1 MTKKTIGFVGT
12 GVMGKSMATH
22 LINKGYE
29 VNVYNRTKSKADE
42 LVEIGATW
50 CDTIADL
57 SKTSDVIISIV
68 GYPKDVESIYLD
80 ESGIINHAKEG
91 TTIID
96 MTTSSPAL
104 AERIYNEAKT
114 KNINSLD
121 APVSGGD
128 VGAKNATLTIMVGG
142 DEEVFNQVEDI
153 FNVIGQNVVY
163 QVKSGNGQHT
173 KIANQI
179 AIAAGMLG
187 VAEAIIYAEEAGLN
201 IDKVFSSIEHGA
213 AGSWSLSN
221 LGPRMVKGDYAP
233 GFYVKHFIKD
243 MRIAIEES
251 EKRDLYMP
259 GLLKAKEVYDALSEA
274 GFEDNGTQSVIQL
287 LKDHIKKG

>member
-22 LINKGYE
+22 LINEGYA

-42 LVEIGATW
+42 LVEIGAKW

-57 SKTSDVIISIV
+57 SKSSDVIISIV

-80 ESGIINHAKEG
+80 ENGIINNAKEG

-104 AERIYNEAKT
+104 AESIYNEAKT

-128 VGAKNATLTIMVGG
+128 IGAKNATLTIMVGG
-142 DEEVFNQVEDI
+142 DEEVFNQVEEI

-163 QVKSGNGQHT
+163 QGKSANGQHT
-173 KIANQI
+173 KLANQI

-187 VAEAIIYAEEAGLN
+187 VAESIIYAEEAGLD

-251 EKRDLYMP
+251 EKRGLYMP

>member
-1 MTKKTIGFVGT
+1 
-12 GVMGKSMATH
+12 MGKSMATH

-104 AERIYNEAKT
+104 AERIYNEAKQ
-114 KNINSLD
+114 K
-121 APVSGGD
+121 
-128 VGAKNATLTIMVGG
+128 
-142 DEEVFNQVEDI
+142 
-153 FNVIGQNVVY
+153 Y
-163 QVKSGNGQHT
+163 
-173 KIANQI
+173 
-179 AIAAGMLG
+179 
-187 VAEAIIYAEEAGLN
+187 
-201 IDKVFSSIEHGA
+201 
-213 AGSWSLSN
+213 
-221 LGPRMVKGDYAP
+221 
-233 GFYVKHFIKD
+233 
-243 MRIAIEES
+243 
-251 EKRDLYMP
+251 
-259 GLLKAKEVYDALSEA
+259 
-274 GFEDNGTQSVIQL
+274 
-287 LKDHIKKG
+287 

>member
-22 LINKGYE
+22 LINEGYA

-42 LVEIGATW
+42 LVEIGAKW

-57 SKTSDVIISIV
+57 SKSSDVIISIV

-80 ESGIINHAKEG
+80 ENGIINNAKEG

-104 AERIYNEAKT
+104 AESIYNEAKT

-128 VGAKNATLTIMVGG
+128 IGAKNATLTIMVGG
-142 DEEVFNQVEDI
+142 DEEVFNQVEEI

-163 QVKSGNGQHT
+163 QGKSANGQHT
-173 KIANQI
+173 KLANQI

-187 VAEAIIYAEEAGLN
+187 VAESIIYAEEAGLD

-221 LGPRMVKGDYAP
+221 LGPRMVKEDYAP

-251 EKRDLYMP
+251 EKRGLYMP